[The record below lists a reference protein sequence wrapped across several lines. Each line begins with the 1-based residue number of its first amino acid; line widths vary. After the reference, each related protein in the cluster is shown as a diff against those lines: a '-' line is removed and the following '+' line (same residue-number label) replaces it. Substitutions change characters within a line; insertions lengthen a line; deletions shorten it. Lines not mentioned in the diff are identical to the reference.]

1 MTDLVPQAS
10 RRTRPVTRDREG
22 TQMLIHEALARSR
35 QQEAREAARHH
46 ALVRR
51 LTAGRRWAS
60 LARFAAR
67 RADRARAVAGVATL

>member
-1 MTDLVPQAS
+1 MTDLVPQAP

-35 QQEAREAARHH
+35 QQEAREAARQ
-46 ALVRR
+46 LVRR

-67 RADRARAVAGVATL
+67 RADRARAVAGVATR